1 MAHTVHGKRA
11 DLNSESK
18 DKVVYGFSL
27 LYSKKGTEGVIEA
40 DAKLID
46 DYTVEVDVPRGLGDV
61 LELRYLWADS
71 PAPVNL
77 YSRNQ
82 LPAAPFRIVQGK

>member
-1 MAHTVHGKRA
+1 MAHNIRGKCA

-18 DKVVYGFSL
+18 DKTVYGFSI
-27 LYSKKGTEGVIEA
+27 LYRKKGVEGVIEA
-40 DAKLID
+40 DAKLVD
-46 DYTVEVDVPRGLGDV
+46 DNTVEVDVPRGIGDV

-82 LPAAPFRIVQGK
+82 LPAAPFRIVQQ

>member
-1 MAHTVHGKRA
+1 MDQGCSVEG
-11 DLNSESK
+11 K
-18 DKVVYGFSL
+18 DKKVYGFSL
-27 LYSKKGTEGVIEA
+27 LCSKKGTETIIEA
-40 DAKLID
+40 DAQLVD
-46 DYTVEVDVPRGLGDV
+46 DCTVEVEVPRGIGDV

-82 LPAAPFRIVQGK
+82 LPAAPFRIVQ

>member
-1 MAHTVHGKRA
+1 VRGKRA
-11 DLNSESK
+11 DLNTESK
-18 DKVVYGFSL
+18 DKAVYGFSL

-46 DYTVEVDVPRGLGDV
+46 DYTVEVDVPRGIGDV

-82 LPAAPFRIVQGK
+82 LPAVPFRIVQQ

>member
-1 MAHTVHGKRA
+1 VAHTVRGKRA

-18 DKVVYGFSL
+18 DKAVYGFSL
-27 LYSKKGTEGVIEA
+27 LYSKKGVEGVIEA
-40 DAKLID
+40 DARLID
-46 DYTVEVDVPRGLGDV
+46 DYTVEVDVPRGIGDV

-82 LPAAPFRIVQGK
+82 LPVVPFRIVQ